1 MTSPMEDDG
10 NLKHIPA
17 PKLAEVLDIVLWD
30 MSGDHP
36 AELWLDELKARPDA
50 ATQPVQAA
58 MAVIEDWLR
67 RLDRRARS
75 QDDP

>member
-1 MTSPMEDDG
+1 MTSPMEDEAS
-10 NLKHIPA
+10 LKHMPA
-17 PKLAEVLDIVLWD
+17 SELAGVLDIVLWD

-58 MAVIEDWLR
+58 MAVIEDYL
-67 RLDRRARS
+67 ATPGQTS
-75 QDDP
+75 P